1 MDNFD
6 PISLLIIMFGIA
18 MIVGAILTILW
29 YLNLWPPFVIYL
41 MIKSVSNC
49 LNWLFN
55 K

>member
-1 MDNFD
+1 MDNLD
-6 PISLLIIMFGIA
+6 PFCLIIIMLGIA

-41 MIKSVSNC
+41 MIKSVSNFC
-49 LNWLFN
+49 SWLFN

>member
-1 MDNFD
+1 MDID
-6 PISLLIIMFGIA
+6 PISLLIIIFSIS

-41 MIKSVSNC
+41 TMKSVSNF